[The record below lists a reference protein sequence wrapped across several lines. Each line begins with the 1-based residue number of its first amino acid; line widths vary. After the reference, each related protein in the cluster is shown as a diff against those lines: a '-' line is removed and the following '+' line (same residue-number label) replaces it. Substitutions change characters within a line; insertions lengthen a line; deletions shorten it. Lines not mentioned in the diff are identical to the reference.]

1 MRGGIREDRAED
13 RRVVAERLAR
23 RRGRGDDDI
32 APGKRVLGRL
42 NVYRSAYA
50 SWYGPG
56 LYGNRLGCGGTL
68 GPGTFG
74 VAHRTLPCG
83 TKVTLRRGER

>member
-32 APGKRVLGRL
+32 APGKRVLDGSRL
-42 NVYRSAYA
+42 VCVELVDAA
-50 SWYGPG
+50 SGK
-56 LYGNRLGCGGTL
+56 
-68 GPGTFG
+68 
-74 VAHRTLPCG
+74 HLP
-83 TKVTLRRGER
+83 